1 MPLYERL
8 AGAKART
15 VGTKQTLKAL
25 QKGQASVVFVAKDAD
40 ERVVRDVL
48 RLCHEKDVEI
58 VYAGSMAKLG
68 QACGIQ
74 VGAATAAIL
83 KQ

>member
-8 AGAKART
+8 AGAKAKT

-25 QKGQASVVFVAKDAD
+25 QKGQAGMVFVAEDAD

-48 RLCHEKDVEI
+48 RLCEEKGVEV
-58 VYAGSMAKLG
+58 VYVPSMAKLG
-68 QACGIQ
+68 QACGIE

-83 KQ
+83 N